1 VPGFRFLPTGLFVLL
16 LLTPALS
23 AITGTTFSPPLQE
36 NRTLVAQPA
45 VNDYFN
51 PGKVD
56 WLGFSNHL
64 SAWFSDQFPTRN
76 FWVRLH
82 GQLLYSL
89 FGESSQV
96 HIGKQ
101 GWLYYRSVLDVEN
114 MTVARVTPEE
124 RRAMVQRVARLSQQ
138 LQERGIQLY
147 VMPLGLKD
155 YYYPENLPSSG
166 KHALK
171 FRFYDEFMDELQANG
186 SIKVIDSRPIL
197 RQAKDAGLKIFHQ
210 TDFHWTD
217 PAGVKVFQALLTA
230 IAAAEQKPALATQW
244 QVEPVE
250 ATHWSGG
257 ESHALPLLW
266 PLTETTL
273 QARFTGTATAFTRQ
287 ASLPVGVEAAA
298 FASTSPEDLLAPVLV
313 FGDSF
318 FDSAE
323 RAGFFNF
330 FQGYTQSRVWT
341 FDLVDA
347 YRNRQPGTRYVVLEN
362 ITSAVFGMDAAVT
375 KLSERLAADPE
386 F

>member
-114 MTVARVTPEE
+114 MTVARISAEE
-124 RRAMVQRVARLSQQ
+124 RLAMVQRLQRLSEQ
-138 LQERGIQLY
+138 LKERGIELY
-147 VMPLGLKD
+147 VMPLGMKD
-155 YYYPENLPSSG
+155 YYYPEYLPQSG
-166 KHALK
+166 KHALQ
-171 FRFYDEFMDELQANG
+171 FRFYDEFMDERLANG
-186 SIKVIDSRPIL
+186 NINVSDSRPIL
-197 RQAKDAGLKIFHQ
+197 REAKAAGLKTFHQ

-217 PAGVKVFQALLTA
+217 PAGVKVFQALLA
-230 IAAAEQKPALATQW
+230 DIAAKEQKPTVANQW

-250 ATHWSGG
+250 VINWSGG
-257 ESHALPLLW
+257 ESNALPLLW
-266 PLTETTL
+266 PSTETTL
-273 QARFTGTATAFTRQ
+273 QARFTGVATQFTPQ
-287 ASLPVGVEAAA
+287 APLPAGVEAAA
-298 FASTSPEDLLAPVLV
+298 IAATPREDLLAPVLV

-323 RAGFFNF
+323 RTGFLNF

-347 YRNRQPGTRYVVLEN
+347 YRNRQPGTRHVVLEN
-362 ITSAVFGMDAAVT
+362 ITSAIFGMDAAVT
-375 KLSERLAADPE
+375 KLSEELAADPAL
-386 F
+386 

>member
-1 VPGFRFLPTGLFVLL
+1 MPGSRFLPTGLFVLL

-23 AITGTTFSPPLQE
+23 AITGTAFGPPLQE

-45 VNDYFN
+45 LHDYVNRT
-51 PGKVD
+51 KVD
-56 WLGFSNHL
+56 WLGFSSHFNG
-64 SAWFSDQFPTRN
+64 WFSDQFPTRN
-76 FWVRLH
+76 FWVRLQ

-89 FGESSQV
+89 FRESSQV
-96 HIGKQ
+96 HIGKD

-114 MTVARVTPEE
+114 MTVGRITPEE
-124 RRAMVQRVARLSQQ
+124 QLAMVQRLQRLSQQ

-147 VMPLGLKD
+147 VLPLGLKD

-166 KHALK
+166 QHALQ
-171 FRFYDEFMDELQANG
+171 FRFYDEFMDALLANG
-186 SIKVIDSRPIL
+186 SINVIDSRPVL
-197 RQAKDAGLKIFHQ
+197 RQAKDSGLKIFHQ

-217 PAGVKVFQALLTA
+217 PAGVKVFQALLAA
-230 IAAAEQKPALATQW
+230 IAADEQKPALATQW
-244 QVEPVE
+244 QIEPVE
-250 ATHWSGG
+250 ATDWSGG

-266 PLTETTL
+266 PLTETTV
-273 QARFTGTATAFTRQ
+273 QARVTGTVTQFNPQ
-287 ASLPVGVEAAA
+287 AALPAGVEAAA
-298 FASTSPEDLLAPVLV
+298 LAATPRADLLAPVLV

-318 FDSAE
+318 FDSAA
-323 RAGFFNF
+323 RTGFFNV

-362 ITSAVFGMDAAVT
+362 ITSAVFGMDTAVA
-375 KLSERLAADPE
+375 KLSEALAADPD